1 MPRRTQKREHETLE
15 LIIYAIIIVVVVGGL
30 LHIPEWVTNGIVQ
43 LLVSAFVG
51 SVLSLIAGS
60 LVEAFSG
67 DRLKKIAL
75 NIEIYG
81 FEFSITAFA
90 IATVIVRIWLF
101 GL

>member
-1 MPRRTQKREHETLE
+1 MPRRAQNREHSTPE
-15 LIIYAIIIVVVVGGL
+15 LIIYAILVVAIVGAL
-30 LHIPEWVTNGIVQ
+30 LNIPQWLTNGVIQ
-43 LLVSAFVG
+43 LFVSAFVG
-51 SVLSLIAGS
+51 SLLSLVAGS

-67 DRLKKIAL
+67 DQLKKIAL

-90 IATVIVRIWLF
+90 IATIIVRIWLF